1 MVSISDSS
9 FLEVQAENLPH
20 QTFQPL
26 AGDGDTG
33 FSAEKSLTVHSNNAR
48 PLTLLHVDDDEND
61 RALVK
66 EAIEITKTPF
76 KYLGAPSLQT
86 AVDLLESPSRASDS
100 QPVQPALI
108 LLDYNLGSRCGVD
121 FLYWLRTVKKTN
133 VRVVML
139 SGSEDESEIAEC
151 YVHGANHFLTKP
163 QNLDRIKNLVQR
175 LYQCVT
181 NSSESLRKLTEYR
194 GNATEVCCSHF

>member
-1 MVSISDSS
+1 M
-9 FLEVQAENLPH
+9 
-20 QTFQPL
+20 
-26 AGDGDTG
+26 
-33 FSAEKSLTVHSNNAR
+33 
-48 PLTLLHVDDDEND
+48 LLHVDDDEND

-86 AVDLLESPSRASDS
+86 AVDLLKSPSEGTHSK
-100 QPVQPALI
+100 PVQPALI
-108 LLDYNLGSRCGVD
+108 LLDYNLGTRCGVD
-121 FLYWLRTVKKTN
+121 LLYWLRTVKKTN

-139 SGSEDESEIAEC
+139 SGSDDESEIDDC

-163 QNLDRIKNLVQR
+163 QDLGRIKSMVQR

-194 GNATEVCCSHF
+194 GNAREVCCAHF